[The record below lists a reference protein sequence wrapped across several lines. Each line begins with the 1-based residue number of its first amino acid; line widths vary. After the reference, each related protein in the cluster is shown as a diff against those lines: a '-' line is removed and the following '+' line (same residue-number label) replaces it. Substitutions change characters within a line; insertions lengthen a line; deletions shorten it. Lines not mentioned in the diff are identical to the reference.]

1 MFSIENFEERPIKK
15 DGNCLFRAVSTFI
28 EPSLQTCRRTRD
40 GRPTNKNY
48 EFLENTVCENLRSLV
63 TTFMTLH
70 SEKFQSALHYDDDF
84 YDSIEDRISVISH
97 NGEYA
102 GNLELFVLSNMFKIQ
117 INTFVRF
124 NEDSKNYSSKYNL
137 ISKIGNYSKMC
148 NLLLHDNHYSMLKV
162 KPDFNMQFAAQ
173 LIEWAEEN
181 PEVIFNGVEL
191 SDGEND
197 NDSEF
202 ELLEAD

>member
-15 DGNCLFRAVSTFI
+15 DGNCLFRAVATFI

-48 EFLENTVCENLRSLV
+48 ENLENEVCENLRSLV

-70 SEKFQSALHYDDDF
+70 SDKFRSALHYDDEF

-124 NEDSKNYSSKYNL
+124 SEDSKNYSSKYNL
-137 ISKIGNYSKMC
+137 ISKIGNYSKRC
-148 NLLLHDNHYSMLKV
+148 NLLLNDNHYSMLKV
-162 KPDFNMQFAAQ
+162 KHDFNMQFASQ

-181 PEVIFNGVEL
+181 PEVIFSGVEL

-197 NDSEF
+197 NESDF
-202 ELLEAD
+202 ELLEAN

>member
-1 MFSIENFEERPIKK
+1 M
-15 DGNCLFRAVSTFI
+15 
-28 EPSLQTCRRTRD
+28 RD

-48 EFLENTVCENLRSLV
+48 EVLENEVCENLRSLV

-70 SEKFQSALHYDDDF
+70 SEKFQSALHYDDEF
-84 YDSIEDRISVISH
+84 YDSIEQRIEMIRH

-102 GNLELFVLSNMFKIQ
+102 GNLELFILSNMFKIQ

-124 NEDSKNYSSKYNL
+124 SGDSKNYSSKYNL
-137 ISKIGNYSKMC
+137 ISKIGNYSKKC
-148 NLLLHDNHYSMLKV
+148 NILLQDNHYSMLKV
-162 KPDFNMQFAAQ
+162 KSDFNMQFAAQ

-181 PEVIFNGVEL
+181 PEVIFSGVEL

-202 ELLEAD
+202 ELLEVN